1 MSFKSAKLLIQINFL
16 IRGIAITITDIGKGF
31 DFTLQDINE
40 NPNFGEERRNAV
52 PPLN

>member
-1 MSFKSAKLLIQINFL
+1 LSFKNVKLLILINFF
-16 IRGIAITITDIGKGF
+16 IGVITITITDTGKGF

-52 PPLN
+52 PSLY